1 MSKDYRNL
9 RTFSGAFALL
19 GVGLAAVLAAPL
31 VAGGAPSSPVTTSAV
46 ELTIGADDSPITFDS
61 STTISGRLKGAKVR
75 SGVTVNLQKQTFPFT
90 GDFVTTKTTTTRA
103 NGTYTFG
110 NVAPTENSRFRAVS
124 SSPETTSDTVEVE
137 VAIKVVLRLSD
148 STPHK
153 REVIRFSGT
162 ASPEH
167 DGRTVYIQRKSH
179 TGRWHSVK
187 KTTLKDAGSELSRFS
202 KRYRIR
208 RDGTFRARVFH
219 DSDHEDGTSRE
230 KHANVI
236 RGG

>member
-1 MSKDYRNL
+1 MSIVYRNF
-9 RTFSGAFALL
+9 RTIVPASVALT
-19 GVGLAAVLAAPL
+19 ACVLAALSAPL
-31 VAGGAPSSPVTTSAV
+31 IAGGAPGSPVTTAAA
-46 ELTIGADDSPITFDS
+46 ELTIGADDSPITYDS
-61 STTISGRLKGAKVR
+61 FTTVSGRLKNTKTR
-75 SGVTVNLQKQTFPFT
+75 SGVTVSLQKKPYPYT
-90 GDFVTTKTTTTRA
+90 GAYQTTKTTTTSA
-103 NGTYTFG
+103 NGRYKFG
-110 NVAPTENSRFRAVS
+110 AAPTENSRFRVISTTPQAVS
-124 SSPETTSDTVEVE
+124 DEVLIE

-153 REVIRFSGT
+153 REVIRFRGT

-187 KTTLKDAGSELSRFS
+187 TTVLKDAGTELSRFS

-208 RDGTFRARVFH
+208 RDGSFRARVFH
-219 DSDHEDGTSRE
+219 DSDHEDGTSRT
-230 KHANVI
+230 KRANVV

>member
-1 MSKDYRNL
+1 MSTGYRNL
-9 RTFSGAFALL
+9 RPFSGAFVLL

-31 VAGGAPSSPVTTSAV
+31 VAGGASSSPVTTAAAD
-46 ELTIGADDSPITFDS
+46 LTIGVDDSPVTYGS
-61 STTISGRLKGAKVR
+61 STTITGRLKGTKTR
-75 SGVTVNLQKQTFPFT
+75 SGITVNLQKKPYPYT
-90 GDFVTTKTTTTRA
+90 GDYATTKTTTTRA
-103 NGTYTFG
+103 NGSYKFG
-110 NVAPTENSRFRAVS
+110 GVAPTENSRFRVIS
-124 SSPETTSDTVEVE
+124 SSPDALSDEVVVE

-153 REVIRFSGT
+153 RENIRFYGT

-167 DGRTVYIQRKSH
+167 DGRMVYIQRKSH

-202 KRYRIR
+202 KHYRIR

-230 KHANVI
+230 KHANVV

>member
-1 MSKDYRNL
+1 MSTGYRNL
-9 RTFSGAFALL
+9 RPFTGAFLIL
-19 GVGLAAVLAAPL
+19 GLGLAAVLTAPL
-31 VAGGAPSSPVTTSAV
+31 IAGGASSSPGNTSAA
-46 ELTIGADDSPITFDS
+46 ELTIGVDDSPITYGS
-61 STTISGRLKGAKVR
+61 STTISGRLKGTKTR
-75 SGVTVNLQKQTFPFT
+75 SGITVSLQKHPFPYT
-90 GDFVTTKTTTTRA
+90 GDFETTKTTTTRA
-103 NGTYTFG
+103 NGTYKFG
-110 NVAPTENSRFRAVS
+110 GVAPTENSRFRVVS
-124 SSPETTSDTVEVE
+124 SSPDAISDEVLVE

-153 REVIRFSGT
+153 RENIRFSGT

-167 DGRTVYIQRKSH
+167 DGRMVYIQRKSH

-187 KTTLKDAGSELSRFS
+187 KTTLKDAGTELSRFS
-202 KRYRIR
+202 KHYRIR

-219 DSDHEDGTSRE
+219 DSDHADGTSRE